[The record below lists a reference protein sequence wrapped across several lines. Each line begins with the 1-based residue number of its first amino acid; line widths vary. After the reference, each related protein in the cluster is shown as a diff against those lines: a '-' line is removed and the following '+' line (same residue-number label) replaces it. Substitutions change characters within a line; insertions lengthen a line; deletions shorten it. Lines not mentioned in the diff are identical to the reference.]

1 MDLVTPGIG
10 MIFWSTLFFL
20 VLLFILGK
28 FAWPAILSAI
38 KARNE
43 SIRMALDAADRAKE
57 EMAQL
62 QAENEKILAEAKA
75 ERDALLREAKEVK
88 DKMIAEAREKA
99 AAEAHRL
106 VRNAREAIQTEKA
119 AALNE
124 MKAQMAG
131 LSVDIAEKILRAK
144 LGESKAQ
151 KELVDKLIEEADL
164 N

>member
-28 FAWPAILSAI
+28 FAWPAILTAV

-43 SIRMALDAADRAKE
+43 STRLALESADKAKE

-62 QAENEKILAEAKA
+62 QASNELILAEAKA
-75 ERDALLREAKEVK
+75 ERDALMKDAKEVK
-88 DKMIAEAREKA
+88 EQLIADARQQASVEAKK
-99 AAEAHRL
+99 L
-106 VRNAREAIQTEKA
+106 VQNAREAIQTEKA
-119 AALNE
+119 AALDD
-124 MKAQMAG
+124 MKVQIAG
-131 LSVDIAEKILRAK
+131 LSIEIAEKILRSK

-151 KELVDKLIEEADL
+151 KELVDKLINEADL

>member
-28 FAWPAILSAI
+28 FAWPAILTAV

-43 SIRMALDAADRAKE
+43 SIRLALEAADRAKE

-62 QAENEKILAEAKA
+62 QADNEKILAEART
-75 ERDALLREAKEVK
+75 ERDLLMKEAKEIK
-88 DKMIAEAREKA
+88 DQLIADAREKA
-99 AAEAHRL
+99 SEEANKL
-106 VRNAREAIQTEKA
+106 VKNARESIQREKA
-119 AALNE
+119 GALND
-124 MKAQMAG
+124 MKEQMAS
-131 LSVDIAEKILRAK
+131 LSVDIAEKILRMK
-144 LGESKAQ
+144 LEESKAQ
-151 KELVDKLIEEADL
+151 KELVDKLINEADL

>member
-28 FAWPAILSAI
+28 FAWPAILTAV

-43 SIRMALDAADRAKE
+43 SIRHALDAANKAKE

-62 QAENEKILAEAKA
+62 QVDNEKILAEAKA
-75 ERDALLREAKEVK
+75 ERDNLFKEAKEVK
-88 DKMIAEAREKA
+88 DKLIADAKEKA
-99 AAEAHRL
+99 SQEANKL
-106 VRNAREAIQTEKA
+106 VQKAREAIRTEKA

-124 MKAQMAG
+124 MKEQISH
-131 LSVDIAEKILRAK
+131 LSVDIAEQILRAK
-144 LGESKAQ
+144 LGENKAQ
-151 KELVDKLIEEADL
+151 KELVDKLINEADL

>member
-28 FAWPAILSAI
+28 FAWPAILTAV

-43 SIRMALDAADRAKE
+43 SIRHALEAADKAKE

-62 QAENEKILAEAKA
+62 QASNELILAEAKA
-75 ERDALLREAKEVK
+75 ERDALMKDAKEVK
-88 DKMIAEAREKA
+88 EQLIADARHQASVEAKK
-99 AAEAHRL
+99 L
-106 VRNAREAIQTEKA
+106 VQNAREAIQAEKS
-119 AALNE
+119 AALND
-124 MKAQMAG
+124 MKVQIAG
-131 LSVDIAEKILRAK
+131 LSVDIAEKILRLK
-144 LGESKAQ
+144 LEESKAQ
-151 KELVDKLIEEADL
+151 KELVDKLINEADL

>member
-28 FAWPAILSAI
+28 FAWPAILTAV

-43 SIRMALDAADRAKE
+43 SIRHALDAADKAKE

-62 QAENEKILAEAKA
+62 QADNQKILAEAKA
-75 ERDALLREAKEVK
+75 ERDALMKEAKEVK
-88 DKMIAEAREKA
+88 DKLIADAKEKA
-99 AAEAHRL
+99 AEEAKKL
-106 VRNAREAIQTEKA
+106 VQNAREAIQSEKA
-119 AALNE
+119 AALND
-124 MKAQMAG
+124 MKEQIAG
-131 LSVDIAEKILRAK
+131 LSVEIAEKILRSK
-144 LGESKAQ
+144 LEESKAQ
-151 KELVDKLIEEADL
+151 KELVDKLINEADL

>member
-28 FAWPAILSAI
+28 FAWPAILTAV

-43 SIRMALDAADRAKE
+43 SIRNALEAADRAKE

-62 QAENEKILAEAKA
+62 KADNEQILAEAKA
-75 ERDALLREAKEVK
+75 ERDALMREAKAMK
-88 DKMIAEAREKA
+88 DKMIAEAKEKAAEEAAKLVRNAKESIQREKA
-99 AAEAHRL
+99 AA
-106 VRNAREAIQTEKA
+106 VND
-119 AALNE
+119 
-124 MKAQMAG
+124 MKAQMAT
-131 LSVDIAEKILRAK
+131 LSVDIAEKLLRSK

-151 KELVDKLIEEADL
+151 KELVDKLINEADL

>member
-28 FAWPAILSAI
+28 FAWPAILSAV

-43 SIRMALDAADRAKE
+43 SIRQALDAANKAKE

-62 QAENEKILAEAKA
+62 QADNEKILAEAKA
-75 ERDALLREAKEVK
+75 ERDALLREAKDVK
-88 DKMIAEAREKA
+88 DKLIADAKEKA
-99 AAEAHRL
+99 GEEAKKL
-106 VRNAREAIQTEKA
+106 VQNAREAIRTEKA

-124 MKAQMAG
+124 MKEQMAN
-131 LSVDIAEKILRAK
+131 LSVDIAEQILRAK

-151 KELVDKLIEEADL
+151 KELVDKLINEADL